1 MKSKMIECK
10 ACGQEISSGA
20 KSCPH
25 CGERNKKSKSKG
37 LLIVIAIIV
46 IASCIAGALSSN
58 SNTSTTTSNNN
69 STSKNNSSVSTNA
82 KSVYDGDCG
91 VSASAEIGNNIIN
104 YPELKI
110 AITNTS
116 KKEIA
121 AIKFHAVPYDV
132 YGDEIKGWTTQ
143 NELYTDT
150 PISAGSS
157 TTISYQ
163 FIEQSVHTVKLYIYS
178 VYFSDGSEWGNRN
191 ATTSNI
197 IGNAPTINVTVVD

>member
-1 MKSKMIECK
+1 MKSKMIACK

-25 CGERNKKSKSKG
+25 CGERNKKGKAKG

-46 IASCIAGALSSN
+46 VASCIAGALSSN
-58 SNTSTTTSNNN
+58 SDTTTTNNS
-69 STSKNNSSVSTNA
+69 STSKNNSSVITNA

-91 VSASAEIGNNIIN
+91 VSAHAEIGNNIIN

-132 YGDEIKGWTTQ
+132 YDDEIKGWTTQ

-150 PISAGSS
+150 PIAAGNS

-191 ATTSNI
+191 ATSSNI
-197 IGNAPTINVTVVD
+197 IGNAPTISVSVVD